1 MIAFGE
7 DDTLNSFEERAAR
20 YGGPSSEAYLRDGFL
35 KEKPEGRTT
44 FLMRLDQLMA
54 SEARVSRDLQS
65 GLCCA
70 VNSRTPTNSYGK
82 LADEFGGRDRASAPQ
97 E

>member
-7 DDTLNSFEERAAR
+7 DDTLDLFEERAAR

-54 SEARVSRDLQS
+54 SEARVSRDFAKWIVL
-65 GLCCA
+65 
-70 VNSRTPTNSYGK
+70 RREF
-82 LADEFGGRDRASAPQ
+82 ADTDRLLRQAGR
-97 E
+97 